1 MALKRLGSLLVEEA
15 LITEEQLAEALT
27 TQKTTGD
34 QLGEALVKLGHIS
47 EESLYRFL
55 AIQHGLEFIEL
66 NGTELS
72 AALIKV
78 MPAAVAWKY
87 RAVPVSQDDRSI
99 TLATCQPDELS
110 LFYLPKELK
119 LPPEIKPRIVVAPAS
134 EVLALLNAH
143 FPKVAARQEGSI
155 QSAEGAAKIAAA
167 AAAATTA
174 GPDQTQVDL
183 LAGVE
188 QELLNPDDIDLEI
201 LQEQKE
207 EADEGEQFDEGPII
221 KLCDYIIAD
230 AVRQR
235 ASDVHI
241 TPYEKD
247 IVLRYRIDG
256 SLIKFPSPPARIRRH
271 LATRFKILS
280 KTMNIIER
288 RLPQDGRIH
297 VNVGAKTVDLRIS
310 TMPTRW
316 GENIVMRVMDQSAG
330 IPKLEDLGLEGDQ
343 LEHFIKAIS
352 QPYGMV
358 FVTGPTAS
366 GKTTTLFS
374 ALQHVNTPSKN
385 ILTVEDPV
393 EFRLPHIIQ
402 IMVDQNAGRTFGSV
416 LRAFLRHDPNVML
429 VGETRDAETASIANK
444 AALTGHLVLTSVHT
458 NDACSTI
465 MRLVD
470 LGIEHVYVGSSVLA
484 VTSQRLLRKICDK
497 CKEKIA
503 VPAEELARIG
513 LKPEDVEGNEF
524 FKGRGCDN
532 CHKTGYRGRLG
543 VFEVMPI
550 TTSIREVIFAKG
562 NLAQLKTASREAG
575 FKTIRDA
582 AIIKWRKG
590 LTTLEEVLGETYE

>member
-1 MALKRLGSLLVEEA
+1 VAIKRLGTLLVEEA
-15 LITEEQLAEALT
+15 LITEEQLQEALT
-27 TQKTTGD
+27 AQKASGD

-55 AIQHGLEFIEL
+55 AIQHGLEFHEL
-66 NGTELS
+66 NGDELS
-72 AALIKV
+72 PTLVKI

-87 RAVPVSQDDRSI
+87 RAIPVAQDDRSI

-119 LPPEIKPRIVVAPAS
+119 LAPEIKARIVVSPS
-134 EVLALLNAH
+134 SQVISLLEKH
-143 FPKVAARQEGSI
+143 FPKTASRQDGSITAIGEGSM
-155 QSAEGAAKIAAA
+155 K
-167 AAAATTA
+167 AATSSAPA
-174 GPDQTQVDL
+174 GPDQAQVDL

-188 QELLNPDDIDLEI
+188 QELLNPDDINLEI
-201 LQEQKE
+201 LQEEK
-207 EADEGEQFDEGPII
+207 EADEQEEFDEGPII

-235 ASDVHI
+235 ASDIHI
-241 TPYEKD
+241 TPYEKE

-256 SLIKFPSPPARIRRH
+256 SLIRFPAPPAKIRRH

-297 VNVGAKTVDLRIS
+297 VNVGAKTVDIRIS

-330 IPKLEDLGLEGDQ
+330 IPQLDDIGLEGDQ
-343 LEHFIKAIS
+343 LDHFKRAVS

-374 ALQHVNTPSKN
+374 ALQFVNTPAKN
-385 ILTVEDPV
+385 IVTVEDPV

-402 IMVDQNAGRTFGSV
+402 IQVDTNAGRTFALV
-416 LRAFLRHDPNVML
+416 LRSFLRHDPNVML

-458 NDACSTI
+458 NDAASTI

-484 VTSQRLLRKICDK
+484 VSSQRLLRRICDK
-497 CKEKIA
+497 CKERITI
-503 VPAEELARIG
+503 PAKELARIG
-513 LKPEDVEGNEF
+513 LKPEDVEGTEF
-524 FKGRGCDN
+524 FRGKGCDN
-532 CHKTGYRGRLG
+532 CHKSGYRGRLG

-562 NLAQLKTASREAG
+562 NLAQLKAASREAG

-590 LTTLEEVLGETYE
+590 FTTLEEVLGETYE